1 MTPINI
7 NPGFEENPAPEP
19 LKGYTFEELVQEGLS
34 FQFSESEYELLF
46 KRWLNQAQRRAV
58 IESEIRTQE
67 EASSFSTAVGKT
79 TYNLP
84 ANFARFIDFF
94 NSETHAPLTP
104 LDIREYDGLT
114 KSEGTPYAYAVIG
127 STLALCPTPSSVFP
141 LTLRYWRL
149 PVEMIQA
156 SDTPEIPAQYQELLL
171 AWALKKAYQ
180 RENDYAAAQQWET
193 QWEKGIL
200 KMRGEVQGDVF
211 DGPRQVA
218 GSFADDRGP
227 AYGIWRG

>member
-1 MTPINI
+1 MS
-7 NPGFEENPAPEP
+7 
-19 LKGYTFEELVQEGLS
+19 YTFESLVQEGLD
-34 FQFSESEYELLF
+34 FQFSETEYEELF
-46 KRWLNQAQRRAV
+46 KRWLNQAQRRLV

-67 EASSFSTAVGKT
+67 EAFSFSTIAT
-79 TYNLP
+79 TATYELP

-94 NSETHAPLTP
+94 GSETHELLTP
-104 LDIREYDGLT
+104 LDIREFDNLP
-114 KSEGTPYAYAVIG
+114 KSEGTPYSYTVIG
-127 STLALCPTPSSVFP
+127 NKLTLYPTPSVIVP

-149 PVEMIQA
+149 PAEMIQA
-156 SDTPEIPAQYQELLL
+156 SDTPEIPVQYQELLL

-193 QWEKGIL
+193 QWEKGVL

-218 GSFADDRGP
+218 GSFADAHGP
-227 AYGIWRG
+227 AFNVWRG